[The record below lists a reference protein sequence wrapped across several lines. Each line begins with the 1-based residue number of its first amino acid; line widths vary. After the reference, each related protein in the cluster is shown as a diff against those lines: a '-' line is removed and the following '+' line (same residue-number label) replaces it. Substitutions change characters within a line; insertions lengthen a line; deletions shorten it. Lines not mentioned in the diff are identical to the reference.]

1 MVVHRQVVVDS
12 YSSPGTIDEQ
22 LNDVLASRIVNRVPV
37 VILREDVASYDPLS
51 PVGLEF
57 KVRSYGKS

>member
-12 YSSPGTIDEQ
+12 DCAPSTIDEQ
-22 LNDVLASRIVNRVPV
+22 LNDVLARRIVNRVPIEV
-37 VILREDVASYDPLS
+37 LREDVAGYDPLS